1 MPPEAQGGA
10 WLYLTPLLV
19 LGLILWR
26 GLRPRTLRVERMWIA
41 PAVILLMFGMM
52 LSQMPPPRPTMIAA
66 GLAALAVG
74 AGAGWWRGRTTTI
87 TVDPQ
92 THVLT
97 SKVSPVGVLL
107 LMGLFVAR
115 YALRDFAQ
123 GHAAWMHL
131 RPAEITEVFL
141 LFAVGLVCAQRLE
154 MWLRASRMLGEARSG
169 RLSALGRSVSGS
181 PAQTRSTCLI

>member
-52 LSQMPPPRPTMIAA
+52 LSQMPPPRPTMVAA

-123 GHAAWMHL
+123 GHAAWMRL

-169 RLSALGRSVSGS
+169 R
-181 PAQTRSTCLI
+181 